1 MPLSFKSL
9 TRSFACLFA
18 LFTAASVHASET
30 FTLESKLID
39 EGITAR
45 VALPESYEHSDSF
58 QYPVLLVMDGST
70 QFEHIAGN
78 VNFLSTFSIVPEMIV
93 VGVSARNRLKRFTH
107 TKMEAYADRSGGAEQ
122 YTQFLQDELMPAL
135 QKKYRVSPYTV
146 VTGHSLSGL
155 YTSYL
160 ATHHSDF
167 INAAIS
173 VSPSL
178 WWDDFALI
186 NDIKAAEQ
194 EGEKPA
200 VRWFV
205 SMANEPN
212 EMAESYERLLNVL
225 EAKPES
231 AFNWESKQFPNET
244 HDSTPLI
251 GNVEGLKSVFR
262 GFNAVPNIEIKS
274 LEQLQAFY
282 ADYEKTVGYDFPMSV
297 QQYNVYGLKAAYE
310 GQVDW
315 GQAIL
320 EKGVEVFG
328 QSEILWDSLATVY
341 AMNDNNESA
350 LKASN
355 KAVQFAHEHQSKYIS
370 EIEAQNSDLKKQTEN

>member
-1 MPLSFKSL
+1 M
-9 TRSFACLFA
+9 
-18 LFTAASVHASET
+18 
-30 FTLESKLID
+30 ESKLLD

-45 VALPESYEHSDSF
+45 VELPESYEHSDSF

-160 ATHHSDF
+160 ATHHSDS

-186 NDIKAAEQ
+186 NDIKVAEQ
-194 EGEKPA
+194 EAEKPA

-231 AFNWESKQFPNET
+231 AFNWESKQFPSET

-297 QQYNVYGLKAAYE
+297 HQYNVYGLKAAYE

-320 EKGVEVFG
+320 EKGVEVFD

-341 AMNDNNESA
+341 SMNDNGTSA

-355 KAVQFAHEHQSKYIS
+355 KAVQLAREHQSKYIS
-370 EIEAQNSDLKKQTEN
+370 EIEAQNSDLKSRNK

>member
-1 MPLSFKSL
+1 MHLYLKVV
-9 TRSFACLFA
+9 A
-18 LFTAASVHASET
+18 LFLSCIFATIAHASEI
-30 FTLESKLID
+30 FTMKSKLLD

-107 TKMEAYADRSGGAEQ
+107 TKMEGYADRSGGAEQ
-122 YTQFLQDELMPAL
+122 YTQFLRDELMPAL

-178 WWDDFALI
+178 WWDDFTLI
-186 NDIKAAEQ
+186 KDIKMAEQ
-194 EGEKPA
+194 ETEKPP
-200 VRWFV
+200 VRWFF

-282 ADYEKTVGYDFPMSV
+282 ADYEKAVGYDFPMSV
-297 QQYNVYGLKAAYE
+297 HQYNVYGLKAAYE
-310 GQVDW
+310 GKVDW

-320 EKGVEVFG
+320 EKGVEEFD

-341 AMNDNNESA
+341 SMNDNNESA

-370 EIEAQNSDLKKQTEN
+370 EIQAQNSDLKSRNK

>member
-1 MPLSFKSL
+1 MPLSYKKL
-9 TRSFACLFA
+9 TQALTCLLF
-18 LFTAASVHASET
+18 LFTASIQASEL
-30 FTLESKLID
+30 FTMQSKLID
-39 EGITAR
+39 EGITTR
-45 VALPESYEHSDSF
+45 VVLPESYGHSDSF
-58 QYPVLLVMDGST
+58 EYPVLLVMDGST

-107 TKMEAYADRSGGAEQ
+107 TKMEAYAERSGGAEQ
-122 YTQFLQDELMPAL
+122 YTRFLRDEFLPEL
-135 QKKYRVSPYTV
+135 EKKYRVAPYTL

-178 WWDDFALI
+178 WWDDFVLI
-186 NDIKAAEQ
+186 KELKAATQSREIT
-194 EGEKPA
+194 PA
-200 VRWFV
+200 RWFI

-212 EMAESYERLLNVL
+212 EMAESFERVL
-225 EAKPES
+225 EVLKSMPES
-231 AFNWESKQFPNET
+231 QLDWESKQFPNET

-274 LEQLQAFY
+274 LKQLQEHYSAY
-282 ADYEKTVGYDFPMSV
+282 AKAVGHNFPMSV
-297 QQYNVYGLKAAYE
+297 HQYNVYGLKAAYE
-310 GQVDW
+310 DKLEW
-315 GQAIL
+315 GVEIL
-320 EKGVEVFG
+320 EKGVEVFN

-341 AMNDNNESA
+341 SMNDDNKNA

-355 KAVQFAHEHQSKYIS
+355 KAIKLAREHGSKYIS
-370 EIEAQNSDLKKQTEN
+370 EIEAQNADLKKTAKN

>member
-1 MPLSFKSL
+1 MPFSFKSL
-9 TRSFACLFA
+9 IRSFACLFV
-18 LFTAASVHASET
+18 LFTTVSAHAAEL

-45 VALPESYEHSDSF
+45 VALPESYQHSDSF

-93 VGVSARNRLKRFTH
+93 VGVSARNRLKRFTN

-160 ATHHSDF
+160 A
-167 INAAIS
+167 
-173 VSPSL
+173 
-178 WWDDFALI
+178 LI

-194 EGEKPA
+194 KAEKPS

-205 SMANEPN
+205 SMASEPN

-231 AFNWESKQFPNET
+231 AFNWESKQFPSET

-274 LEQLQAFY
+274 LDQLQAFY

-297 QQYNVYGLKAAYE
+297 HQYNVYGLKAAYE
-310 GQVDW
+310 GKVGW

-320 EKGVEVFG
+320 EKGVEVFD

-341 AMNDNNESA
+341 SMNDNNESA

-355 KAVQFAHEHQSKYIS
+355 KAVQFAREHQSKYIS

>member
-1 MPLSFKSL
+1 MTLSFKSL
-9 TRSFACLFA
+9 TRSFACLFV
-18 LFTAASVHASET
+18 LFTDASVHASEI
-30 FTLESKLID
+30 FTMKSKLLD

-93 VGVSARNRLKRFTH
+93 VGVSAKNRLKRFTH

-122 YTQFLQDELMPAL
+122 YTQFLRDELMPAL
-135 QKKYRVSPYTV
+135 QKKFRVSPYTV

-155 YTSYL
+155 YTGYL

-173 VSPSL
+173 VSPSF

-186 NDIKAAEQ
+186 KDIKVAEQ
-194 EGEKPA
+194 EAEKPA

-212 EMAESYERLLNVL
+212 EMAESYERLLKVL

-231 AFNWESKQFPNET
+231 AFNWELKQFPNET
-244 HDSTPLI
+244 HDSTALI

-315 GQAIL
+315 GQTIL
-320 EKGVEVFG
+320 EKGVEVFDK
-328 QSEILWDSLATVY
+328 SEVLWDSLATVY

-355 KAVQFAHEHQSKYIS
+355 KAVQFAREHQSKYIS
-370 EIEAQNSDLKKQTEN
+370 EIEAQNSDLKSRNK

>member
-1 MPLSFKSL
+1 MALSFKSL
-9 TRSFACLFA
+9 TRSFACLFV
-18 LFTAASVHASET
+18 LLTAASVHASEI
-30 FTLESKLID
+30 FTLKSKLLD

-107 TKMEAYADRSGGAEQ
+107 TKMEGYADRSGGAEQ
-122 YTQFLQDELMPAL
+122 YTQFLRDELMPAL

-178 WWDDFALI
+178 WWDDFTLI

-194 EGEKPA
+194 EAEKPA

-225 EAKPES
+225 EAKPEL

-297 QQYNVYGLKAAYE
+297 HQYNVYGLKAAYE

-315 GQAIL
+315 GQDIL
-320 EKGVEVFG
+320 EKGVEVFD

-341 AMNDNNESA
+341 SMNDNNESA

-355 KAVQFAHEHQSKYIS
+355 KAVKLAREHHSKYIS
-370 EIEAQNSDLKKQTEN
+370 EIEAQNSDLKSRNK

>member
-1 MPLSFKSL
+1 MPFSFKSL
-9 TRSFACLFA
+9 TRSFACLFV
-18 LFTAASVHASET
+18 LLTAASVQASEI
-30 FTLESKLID
+30 FTMESKLLD

-93 VGVSARNRLKRFTH
+93 VGVRAKNRLKRFTH
-107 TKMEAYADRSGGAEQ
+107 TKMKAYAERSGGAEQ
-122 YTQFLQDELMPAL
+122 YTQFLRDELMPAL

-194 EGEKPA
+194 EAEKPA

-310 GQVDW
+310 GKVDW

-320 EKGVEVFG
+320 EKGVEVFD
-328 QSEILWDSLATVY
+328 QSEVLWDSLATVY
-341 AMNDNNESA
+341 SMNDNNESA

-355 KAVQFAHEHQSKYIS
+355 KAVQFAREHHSKYIS
-370 EIEAQNSDLKKQTEN
+370 EIEAQNSDLKSRNK

>member
-1 MPLSFKSL
+1 MALSFKSL
-9 TRSFACLFA
+9 THSFVCLFV
-18 LFTAASVHASET
+18 LFTAASVHASEI
-30 FTLESKLID
+30 FTMESKLLD

-93 VGVSARNRLKRFTH
+93 VGVSAKNRLKRFTH

-122 YTQFLQDELMPAL
+122 YTQFLRDELMPAL
-135 QKKYRVSPYTV
+135 QKKFRVSPYTV

-155 YTSYL
+155 YTGYL

-173 VSPSL
+173 VSPSF

-186 NDIKAAEQ
+186 KDIKVAEQ
-194 EGEKPA
+194 EAEKPA

-231 AFNWESKQFPNET
+231 AFDWEAKQFPSET

-282 ADYEKTVGYDFPMSV
+282 ADYKKAVGYDFPMSV
-297 QQYNVYGLKAAYE
+297 HQYNVYGLKAAYE

-341 AMNDNNESA
+341 SMNDNNESA

-370 EIEAQNSDLKKQTEN
+370 EIEAQNSDLKTH

>member
-9 TRSFACLFA
+9 TRSFAFLLV
-18 LFTAASVHASET
+18 LFTAASVHASEI
-30 FTLESKLID
+30 FKLESKLLD

-45 VALPESYEHSDSF
+45 VTLPESYQHSDSF

-93 VGVSARNRLKRFTH
+93 VGVSTSNRLKRFTH
-107 TKMEAYADRSGGAEQ
+107 TELEGFEGRSGGAEQ
-122 YTQFLQDELMPAL
+122 FTHFVRDELLPEL
-135 QKKYRVSPYTV
+135 QKKYRVAQYTV

-160 ATHHSDF
+160 AAHHSGF

-186 NDIKAAEQ
+186 SDIKAVKQ
-194 EGEKPA
+194 EKEKPS

-212 EMAESYERLLNVL
+212 EMAEGYERLLSVL

-231 AFNWESKQFPNET
+231 AFNWEAKQFPNET

-274 LEQLQAFY
+274 LEQLQMFY

-315 GQAIL
+315 GQTIL
-320 EKGVEVFG
+320 EKGVEVFD

-341 AMNDNNESA
+341 SMNDNNANA

-355 KAVQFAHEHQSKYIS
+355 KAVQFAHEHQSKYLS
-370 EIEAQNSDLKKQTEN
+370 EIEVQNTEIKARSN

>member
-1 MPLSFKSL
+1 MQ
-9 TRSFACLFA
+9 
-18 LFTAASVHASET
+18 
-30 FTLESKLID
+30 SKLID

-45 VALPESYEHSDSF
+45 VVLPESYGHSSSF
-58 QYPVLLVMDGST
+58 EYPVLLVMDGST

-107 TKMEAYADRSGGAEQ
+107 TKMEAYAERSGGAEQ
-122 YTQFLQDELMPAL
+122 YTQFLRDGLLPEL
-135 QKKYRVSPYTV
+135 QKKYRMSPYTV

-160 ATHHSDF
+160 AAHHSNF

-186 NDIKAAEQ
+186 KELKTATQNQDARST
-194 EGEKPA
+194 
-200 VRWFV
+200 RWFI

-212 EMAESYERLLNVL
+212 EMAESFERVLKVLN
-225 EAKPES
+225 AMPES
-231 AFNWESKQFPNET
+231 GLDWESKQFPNET

-251 GNVEGLKSVFR
+251 GNVEGLKSIFR

-274 LEQLQAFY
+274 LAQLRAHY
-282 ADYEKTVGYDFPMSV
+282 SAYEKSVGHNFPMSV
-297 QQYNVYGLKAAYE
+297 HQYNVYGLKAAYE
-310 GQVDW
+310 GKVKW
-315 GQAIL
+315 GVEIL
-320 EKGVEVFG
+320 EKGVEVFD

-341 AMNDNNESA
+341 SMNDDNESA

-355 KAVQFAHEHQSKYIS
+355 KAIKLAREHGSKYLS
-370 EIEAQNSDLKKQTEN
+370 EIEAQNADLKKTIKN

>member
-1 MPLSFKSL
+1 MTLSFKSL
-9 TRSFACLFA
+9 TRSFACLLV
-18 LFTAASVHASET
+18 LFTAVSVNASEI
-30 FTLESKLID
+30 FTMESKLLD

-93 VGVSARNRLKRFTH
+93 VGVSARKRLKRFTH

-122 YTQFLQDELMPAL
+122 YTQFLRDELMPAL

-194 EGEKPA
+194 EAEKPA

-212 EMAESYERLLNVL
+212 EMAEGYERLLKVL

-274 LEQLQAFY
+274 LEQLLAFY

-297 QQYNVYGLKAAYE
+297 HQYNVYGLKAAYE
-310 GQVDW
+310 GKVGW

-320 EKGVEVFG
+320 EKGVEVFD
-328 QSEILWDSLATVY
+328 QSEVLWDSLATVY
-341 AMNDNNESA
+341 AMNDNGTSA

-355 KAVQFAHEHQSKYIS
+355 KAVQLAREHQSKYIS
-370 EIEAQNSDLKKQTEN
+370 EIEAQNSDLKSRNK

>member
-1 MPLSFKSL
+1 MSFSFKSL
-9 TRSFACLFA
+9 NRLFVFLFV
-18 LFTAASVHASET
+18 LFTAVSVHASEI
-30 FTLESKLID
+30 FTMESKLLD

-45 VALPESYEHSDSF
+45 VALPESYNHSDSF

-78 VNFLSTFSIVPEMIV
+78 VNFLSTFSIVPEMMV
-93 VGVSARNRLKRFTH
+93 VGISAKNRLKHFTH
-107 TKMEAYADRSGGAEQ
+107 TEIEGYEGRSGGAEQ
-122 YTQFLQDELMPAL
+122 YTRFLRDELLPEL
-135 QKKYRVSPYTV
+135 QNKYRVSTYTV

-167 INAAIS
+167 INASIS

-178 WWDDFALI
+178 WWDEFTLI
-186 NDIKAAEQ
+186 KDIKLAKQ
-194 EGEKPA
+194 ESEKPP

-212 EMAESYERLLNVL
+212 EMAESYERLLNAL

-231 AFNWESKQFPNET
+231 IFNWESKQFPNET

-274 LEQLQAFY
+274 LDQLQAFY
-282 ADYEKTVGYDFPMSV
+282 ANYDKAVGYDFPMSV
-297 QQYNVYGLKAAYE
+297 HQYNVYGLKAAYE
-310 GQVDW
+310 GKVDW

-320 EKGVEVFG
+320 ERGVEVFD

-341 AMNDNNESA
+341 SMNDNNESA

-355 KAVQFAHEHQSKYIS
+355 KALHFAREHQSKYIS
-370 EIEAQNSDLKKQTEN
+370 EIEAQNSDLKKQTER

>member
-1 MPLSFKSL
+1 MALSFKSL
-9 TRSFACLFA
+9 ARSFTCLFV
-18 LFTAASVHASET
+18 LFTTASVHASEI
-30 FTLESKLID
+30 FTMESKLLD
-39 EGITAR
+39 EGVTAR
-45 VALPESYEHSDSF
+45 VALPESYHHSDSF

-122 YTQFLQDELMPAL
+122 YTQFLRDELMPAL

-194 EGEKPA
+194 EAEKPA

-212 EMAESYERLLNVL
+212 EMAEGYERLLKVL

-274 LEQLQAFY
+274 LEQLLAFY

-297 QQYNVYGLKAAYE
+297 HQYNVYGLKAAYE
-310 GQVDW
+310 GKVGW

-320 EKGVEVFG
+320 EKGVEVFD
-328 QSEILWDSLATVY
+328 QSEVLWDSLATVY
-341 AMNDNNESA
+341 AMNDNGTSA

-355 KAVQFAHEHQSKYIS
+355 KAVQLAREHQSKYIS
-370 EIEAQNSDLKKQTEN
+370 EIEAQNSDLKSRNK

>member
-1 MPLSFKSL
+1 MALSFKSL
-9 TRSFACLFA
+9 THSFVCLFV
-18 LFTAASVHASET
+18 LFTAASVHASEI
-30 FTLESKLID
+30 FTMESKLLD

-93 VGVSARNRLKRFTH
+93 VGVSAKNRLKRFTH

-122 YTQFLQDELMPAL
+122 YTQFLRDELMPAL
-135 QKKYRVSPYTV
+135 QKKFRVSPYTV

-155 YTSYL
+155 YTGYL

-173 VSPSL
+173 VSPSF

-186 NDIKAAEQ
+186 KDIKVAEQ
-194 EGEKPA
+194 EAEKPA

-231 AFNWESKQFPNET
+231 AFDWEAKQFPSET

-282 ADYEKTVGYDFPMSV
+282 ADYEKTVGYEFPMSV
-297 QQYNVYGLKAAYE
+297 HQYNVYGLKAAYE
-310 GQVDW
+310 GKVDW

-320 EKGVEVFG
+320 EKGVEVFD

-341 AMNDNNESA
+341 SMNDNNESA

-355 KAVQFAHEHQSKYIS
+355 KAVQLAREHQSKYIS
-370 EIEAQNSDLKKQTEN
+370 EIEAQNSDLKNR

>member
-1 MPLSFKSL
+1 MPLSSKSL
-9 TRSFACLFA
+9 NHSFAFLLV
-18 LFTAASVHASET
+18 LFTVFNTHAAET
-30 FTLESKLID
+30 LRLESKLIS
-39 EGITAR
+39 ETITAR
-45 VALPESYEHSDSF
+45 VALPESYQHSDSF

-78 VNFLSTFSIVPEMIV
+78 VNFLSTFSIVPEMVV
-93 VGVSARNRLKRFTH
+93 VGVSAKNRLKRFTH
-107 TKMEAYADRSGGAEQ
+107 TKMEGYADRSGGAEQ
-122 YTQFLQDELMPAL
+122 YTQFLQDELIPAL

-167 INAAIS
+167 INASIS

-178 WWDDFALI
+178 WWDDFTLI
-186 NDIKAAEQ
+186 KDIKSAKQ
-194 EGEKPA
+194 ESEKPP

-212 EMAESYERLLNVL
+212 EMAESYKRLLNAL

-231 AFNWESKQFPNET
+231 IFNWESKQFPNET

-262 GFNAVPNIEIKS
+262 GFNAVPNIESKS
-274 LEQLQAFY
+274 LEQLQGFY
-282 ADYEKTVGYDFPMSV
+282 TNYDKTVGYNFPMSV
-297 QQYNVYGLKAAYE
+297 HQYNVYGLKAAYE
-310 GQVDW
+310 GKVDW

-320 EKGVEVFG
+320 EKGVEIFD

-341 AMNDNNESA
+341 SMNDNGESA

-355 KAVQFAHEHQSKYIS
+355 KALHFAREHQSKYIS
-370 EIEAQNSDLKKQTEN
+370 EIETQNSDLKKQTEN

>member
-1 MPLSFKSL
+1 MLLSFKSL
-9 TRSFACLFA
+9 TRSFACLLV
-18 LFTAASVHASET
+18 LFTAASVHASEI
-30 FTLESKLID
+30 FTMESKLLD

-45 VALPESYEHSDSF
+45 VALPESYEHSDGF

-122 YTQFLQDELMPAL
+122 YTQFLRDELMPAL

-194 EGEKPA
+194 EAEKPA

-212 EMAESYERLLNVL
+212 EMAEGYERLLKVL

-274 LEQLQAFY
+274 LEQLLAFY

-297 QQYNVYGLKAAYE
+297 HQYNVYGLKAAYE
-310 GQVDW
+310 GKVGW

-320 EKGVEVFG
+320 EKGVEVFD
-328 QSEILWDSLATVY
+328 QSEVLWDSLATVY
-341 AMNDNNESA
+341 AMNDNGTSA

-355 KAVQFAHEHQSKYIS
+355 KAVQLAREHQSKYIS
-370 EIEAQNSDLKKQTEN
+370 EIEAQNSDLKSRNK

>member
-1 MPLSFKSL
+1 MALSFKSL
-9 TRSFACLFA
+9 TRSFAYLFV

-30 FTLESKLID
+30 FTMESKLLD
-39 EGITAR
+39 EGVTAR

-122 YTQFLQDELMPAL
+122 YTQFLRDELMPAL

-194 EGEKPA
+194 EAEKPA

-212 EMAESYERLLNVL
+212 EMAESYERLLNEL

-231 AFNWESKQFPNET
+231 AFNWESKQFPSET

-282 ADYEKTVGYDFPMSV
+282 ADYEKMVGYDFPMSV

-320 EKGVEVFG
+320 EKGVEVFD
-328 QSEILWDSLATVY
+328 QSEVLWDSLATVY

-355 KAVQFAHEHQSKYIS
+355 KAVQFAREHQSKYIS
-370 EIEAQNSDLKKQTEN
+370 EIEAQNSDLKSRSK